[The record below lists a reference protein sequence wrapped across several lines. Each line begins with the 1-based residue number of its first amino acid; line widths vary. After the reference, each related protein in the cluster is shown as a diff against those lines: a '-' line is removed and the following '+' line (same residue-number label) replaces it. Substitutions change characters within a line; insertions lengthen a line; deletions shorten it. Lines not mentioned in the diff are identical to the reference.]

1 MKQNQILENTKKMT
15 DRSLELTQSV
25 IEKSKKLRTPSPKI
39 DKIGT
44 TIGYVA
50 STSLLIGGVIQIIV
64 ENQLGH

>member
-50 STSLLIGGVIQIIV
+50 STSLLI
-64 ENQLGH
+64 